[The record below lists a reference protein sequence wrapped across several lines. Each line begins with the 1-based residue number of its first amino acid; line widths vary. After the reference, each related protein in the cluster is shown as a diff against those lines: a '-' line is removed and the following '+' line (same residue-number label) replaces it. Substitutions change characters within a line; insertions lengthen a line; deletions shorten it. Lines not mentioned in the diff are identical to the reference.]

1 MEVERG
7 YITKEKPGKVEDTF
21 VFRINETAY
30 KNVQENKKIVM
41 TGVIKHFQTTTLD
54 IMNASFVSFFFLLV
68 A

>member
-1 MEVERG
+1 MFCSAKKKWKLPPDFCRGKLEVERG

-41 TGVIKHFQTTTLD
+41 TGVI
-54 IMNASFVSFFFLLV
+54 
-68 A
+68 